1 MKVVSERHARGGGE
15 GRFMLSV
22 SVYYT
27 QSTWKG
33 QHCWEMTLSGSKKY
47 FLMRKL
53 NLKVP
58 DYGFTGKMLLFLG
71 EIGKILP
78 NFTKQIARKIL
89 PGIDR
94 KF

>member
-1 MKVVSERHARGGGE
+1 
-15 GRFMLSV
+15 MLSV

-33 QHCWEMTLSGSKKY
+33 QLCWEMTLSGSKKY

-78 NFTKQIARKIL
+78 NFTKQIVRKIL